1 MGKLFTCSFDKSL
14 NVWDLAK
21 GVKLSTNYFESEI
34 NCLTLSLDEYYIY
47 LGCKNKIIYK
57 F

>member
-1 MGKLFTCSFDKSL
+1 MGKLFSCSADKSL
-14 NVWDLAK
+14 IVWDLAK

-34 NCLTLSLDEYYIY
+34 NCLTLSLDEYFVY
-47 LGCKNKIIYK
+47 LGCKNKNIYK